1 MRKFARR
8 QRSRRSPLS
17 PFSDRGDRIDRIDRS
32 DRGGP
37 LRRAWRSTCADVGLL
52 GGLLAG
58 LGLAAISGSALA
70 RPAAAAPPPIQ
81 ALSIHGV
88 QGGPSAPGA
97 PGGPSGPASPG
108 APGNPGAPATPGN
121 HRAPGGQRAPAE
133 PAGPVARGAGG
144 DFEFLIA
151 NLLAGDGMLPEALSA
166 FEQAEKARPDSA
178 YIHLEHAQLLAR
190 LAQAARQPSAQNGYL
205 RRATDEVGKARQL
218 APHNLDVLRGVGLI
232 YLELA
237 GQDPGALHTALEA
250 LETVHQS
257 DPEDLQTAVSLG
269 RLYLEQQQPGK
280 AAEVFREVIR
290 ESPQQRAAYA
300 LLVEALLRDDK
311 PKEAETVLAQILDFE
326 PAALEARL
334 TLAELEGRRNDY
346 AAVLATLTAA
356 PEAERGDT
364 RLQRQLA
371 WAYYLTG
378 DVDRALATVEPLL
391 QTGPRAQLAPPGPL
405 ANDSSQPPAASS
417 ADPDDMQL
425 LLLKGLA
432 LAAQGHNEEAGELLR
447 KLRGTRPNDPALAGI
462 LSKVLERSGHPD
474 EAARVLIDLDSGLA
488 KAGKQDEE
496 RQARLELA
504 QVYYD
509 AKQWDRVSET
519 LQPLLRLGPKDEV
532 AREPAL
538 MLAADAMVQR
548 KSYEEAL
555 KLLDKGQASP
565 PSPALAAK
573 RAEVLFRAGRQPEA
587 LRHLE
592 DLAGARDPHSALA
605 AAEAYQRLDKYP
617 ESIPVLEKLV
627 ARPEP
632 GPKAPGSKAA
642 HFLLGAAY
650 ERSGKRDQAVA
661 EFRRLLEADPD
672 YHAALN
678 YLGYMFAERGENLD
692 EARKLVEKA
701 VALEP
706 DNGAYVDSLGWVYYR
721 LGRFEQARATLERAT
736 RLETADGTVHEHL
749 GDVYGA
755 MGERERAGEAYR
767 RAIELETGDP
777 AKADAVR
784 RKLDSL
790 AGSPRP

>member
-1 MRKFARR
+1 M
-8 QRSRRSPLS
+8 
-17 PFSDRGDRIDRIDRS
+17 
-32 DRGGP
+32 
-37 LRRAWRSTCADVGLL
+37 
-52 GGLLAG
+52 
-58 LGLAAISGSALA
+58 
-70 RPAAAAPPPIQ
+70 
-81 ALSIHGV
+81 
-88 QGGPSAPGA
+88 
-97 PGGPSGPASPG
+97 
-108 APGNPGAPATPGN
+108 
-121 HRAPGGQRAPAE
+121 
-133 PAGPVARGAGG
+133 
-144 DFEFLIA
+144 A

-166 FEQAEKARPDSA
+166 FEQAEKVRPDSA

-190 LAQAARQPSAQNGYL
+190 LAQAARLPSAQTGYL
-205 RRATDEVGKARQL
+205 RKATDEVGKARQL
-218 APHNLDVLRGVGLI
+218 APHNLDVLRGVGLV

-237 GQDPGALHTALEA
+237 GQDPAALHTALEA

-257 DPEDLQTAVSLG
+257 DPDDLQTAISLG
-269 RLYLEQQQPGK
+269 RLYLEQQQPAK

-311 PKEAETVLAQILDFE
+311 AKEAETVLAQILDFE

-334 TLAELEGRRNDY
+334 TLAELAGRRNDY
-346 AAVLATLTAA
+346 SAVLATLTAA
-356 PEAERGDT
+356 PEAQRGDP

-391 QTGPRAQLAPPGPL
+391 SSAQTGLTAPPG
-405 ANDSSQPPAASS
+405 NDAPRSPAAPGV
-417 ADPDDMQL
+417 DPDDMQL

-432 LAAQGHNEEAGELLR
+432 LAAQGHNEEAGELLL
-447 KLRGTRPNDPALAGI
+447 KLRGTRPNDAALAGI

-474 EAARVLIDLDSGLA
+474 EAARVLADLDAGLA
-488 KAGKQDEE
+488 KAGKQEEE

-519 LQPLLRLGPKDEV
+519 LQPLLRLGPKEGAVRD
-532 AREPAL
+532 PAL

-555 KLLDKGQASP
+555 KLLDKAQANP

-573 RAEVLFRAGRQPEA
+573 RAEVLFRAGREPEA
-587 LRHLE
+587 LHHLE
-592 DLAGARDPHSALA
+592 DLAGAHDPHSALA
-605 AAEAYQRLDKYP
+605 AAEAYQRLEKYP
-617 ESIPVLEKLV
+617 ESIPVLEQLV
-627 ARPEP
+627 AKPEP
-632 GPKAPGSKAA
+632 NAPAPALKAA

-650 ERSGKRDQAVA
+650 ERSGKREQAVA
-661 EFRRLLEADPD
+661 EFRRLLEADPE

-678 YLGYMFAERGENLD
+678 YLGYMFAERGENLE

-721 LGRFEQARATLERAT
+721 LGHLEQARVALERAT
-736 RLETADGTVHEHL
+736 RLETGDGTVQEHL

-755 MGERERAGEAYR
+755 MGQRDRAGEAYR
-767 RAIELETGDP
+767 RAIELETDNP
-777 AKADAVR
+777 AKANAVR

-790 AGSPRP
+790 AGSSRP

>member
-1 MRKFARR
+1 MKKFVKR
-8 QRSRRSPLS
+8 QRAKGSSLCPA
-17 PFSDRGDRIDRIDRS
+17 SDRTEGTDRTDR
-32 DRGGP
+32 RGP
-37 LRRAWRSTCADVGLL
+37 RRRAWRSIFGSF
-52 GGLLAG
+52 GLLAG
-58 LGLAAISGSALA
+58 LLALLAAISGSAAA
-70 RPAAAAPPPIQ
+70 RPAAAAAPPVQ

-88 QGGPSAPGA
+88 QGGPSAPPVAGGPDGPGGPGEHRAPSAPAAAGA
-97 PGGPSGPASPG
+97 PG
-108 APGNPGAPATPGN
+108 TPGS
-121 HRAPGGQRAPAE
+121 HRAPSTPAE
-133 PAGPVARGAGG
+133 PAGPPARGTGG
-144 DFEFLIA
+144 DFEFLMA

-190 LAQAARQPSAQNGYL
+190 LAQAARLPSAQTGYL

-218 APHNLDVLRGVGLI
+218 APQNLDVLRGVGLV

-237 GQDPGALHTALEA
+237 GRDPAALHTALEA

-257 DPEDLQTAVSLG
+257 DPEDLQTAISLG
-269 RLYLEQQQPGK
+269 RLYLEQQQPAK

-311 PKEAETVLAQILDFE
+311 AKEAETVLAQILDFE

-391 QTGPRAQLAPPGPL
+391 QSSPSAPP
-405 ANDSSQPPAASS
+405 AMDSPQSPAAPG

-432 LAAQGHNEEAGELLR
+432 LAAQGHNEEAGLLLQ
-447 KLRGTRPNDPALAGI
+447 KLRGTRPNDPALAAI

-474 EAARVLIDLDSGLA
+474 EAARVLADLDSSLA

-519 LQPLLRLGPKDEV
+519 LQPLLRLGPKDQA

-555 KLLDKGQASP
+555 KLLDKAQANPS
-565 PSPALAAK
+565 SPALAAK
-573 RAEVLFRAGRQPEA
+573 RAEVLFRAGREPEA

-592 DLAGARDPHSALA
+592 DLAGAPDPHSALA

-617 ESIPVLEKLV
+617 ASIPVLEKLV
-627 ARPEP
+627 ARSEP
-632 GPKAPGSKAA
+632 GLKAPVSKAA

-661 EFRRLLEADPD
+661 EFRRLLETDPE

-721 LGRFEQARATLERAT
+721 LGHFEQARATLERAT
-736 RLETADGTVHEHL
+736 RLETADGTVQEHL

-755 MGERERAGEAYR
+755 MGERDRAGEAYR
-767 RAIELETGDP
+767 RAIELQTADP

-790 AGSPRP
+790 AASPRP

>member
-1 MRKFARR
+1 M
-8 QRSRRSPLS
+8 
-17 PFSDRGDRIDRIDRS
+17 
-32 DRGGP
+32 
-37 LRRAWRSTCADVGLL
+37 
-52 GGLLAG
+52 
-58 LGLAAISGSALA
+58 
-70 RPAAAAPPPIQ
+70 
-81 ALSIHGV
+81 
-88 QGGPSAPGA
+88 
-97 PGGPSGPASPG
+97 
-108 APGNPGAPATPGN
+108 
-121 HRAPGGQRAPAE
+121 
-133 PAGPVARGAGG
+133 
-144 DFEFLIA
+144 A
-151 NLLAGDGMLPEALSA
+151 NLLVGDGMLPEALSA
-166 FEQAEKARPDSA
+166 FEEAEKARPDSA

-190 LAQAARQPSAQNGYL
+190 LAQAARLPSAQTGYL
-205 RRATDEVGKARQL
+205 RQATDEVGKARRL
-218 APHNLDVLRGVGLI
+218 APHNLDVLRGVGLV
-232 YLELA
+232 YLEMA
-237 GQDPGALHTALEA
+237 GQDPAALHTALEA

-257 DPEDLQTAVSLG
+257 DPQDLQTAISLG
-269 RLYLEQQQPGK
+269 RLYLEQQQPAK
-280 AAEVFREVIR
+280 AAEVFREVIH

-311 PKEAETVLAQILDFE
+311 AKEAETVLAQILDFE

-356 PEAERGDT
+356 PEAERADA

-391 QTGPRAQLAPPGPL
+391 QAAQAAPAAPPGPRL
-405 ANDSSQPPAASS
+405 PPSPPQTGS
-417 ADPDDMQL
+417 DPDDMQL

-432 LAAQGHNEEAGELLR
+432 LAAQGHNEEAGELLET
-447 KLRGTRPNDPALAGI
+447 LRGTRPSDAALATI

-474 EAARVLIDLDSGLA
+474 DAARVLADLDTNLA

-519 LQPLLRLGPKDEV
+519 LQPLLRLGPKEEAV
-532 AREPAL
+532 REPAL
-538 MLAADAMVQR
+538 QLAADALIQR
-548 KSYEEAL
+548 KSYDDAL
-555 KLLDKGQASP
+555 KLLDHAQAAQAAQADP

-573 RAEVLFRAGRQPEA
+573 RAEVLFRAGREAEA
-587 LRHLE
+587 LRHLQ
-592 DLAGARDPHSALA
+592 DLAGAQDPHSALA
-605 AAEAYQRLDKYP
+605 AAEAYQRLDKYA
-617 ESIPVLEKLV
+617 ESVPVLEKLV
-627 ARPEP
+627 ARPD
-632 GPKAPGSKAA
+632 GGLAAPGSKAA

-650 ERSGKRDQAVA
+650 ERSGKREQAVA
-661 EFRRLLEADPD
+661 EFRRLLDADPE

-678 YLGYMFAERGENLD
+678 YLGYMFAERGEHLD
-692 EARKLVEKA
+692 EAQKLIEKA

-736 RLETADGTVHEHL
+736 RLETADGTVQEHL

-755 MGERERAGEAYR
+755 MGQRDRAGEAYR
-767 RAIELETGDP
+767 RAIALESGEP
-777 AKADAVR
+777 AKAEAVK

-790 AGSPRP
+790 AGGARP